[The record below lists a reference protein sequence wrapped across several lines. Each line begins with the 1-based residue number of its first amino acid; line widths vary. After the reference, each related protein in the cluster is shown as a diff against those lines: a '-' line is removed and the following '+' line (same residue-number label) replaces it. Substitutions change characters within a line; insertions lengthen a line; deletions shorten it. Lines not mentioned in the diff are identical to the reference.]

1 MEKQTPVIALDPE
14 VRDQCVG
21 RRIATVMDLTNQFA
35 LRRERPVVTQADLA
49 DVLGVSRPYMSQVIA
64 GKRPLLREYLVPLAR
79 YLHVDTRA
87 IAHESELPERKA
99 PRTTGVAA

>member
-1 MEKQTPVIALDPE
+1 MEKQSPVIALDPE

-79 YLHVDTRA
+79 YLHVDPRA
-87 IAHESELPERKA
+87 IAHESELPERRG